1 MKDKIVKL
9 FNEKFEID
17 QRLLSEYVDFCL
29 SHIVDKKDY
38 GKYECELH
46 HILPKNDKCFPE
58 LKYDKQFQV
67 YLLCKDHFIAH
78 SLLAKMLPIKPIT
91 FAWNA
96 MLNKTSKLRNKNLIE
111 AITPELYQELKA
123 NSARLHKE
131 VSKGKVSVFK
141 DGKFQQIPKEEQESC
156 KYPTWSNMFINVFEK
171 GTNKRVII
179 RKEDYT
185 SEKYY
190 IHTNGFATYYNIL
203 TGKREWI
210 STANV
215 ASHYVAYNLKIYI
228 RNCCGI
234 VTQSFVRKL
243 NENNEI
249 FGLPIKELKCRIMK
263 S

>member
-1 MKDKIVKL
+1 MKDKIVKK

-17 QRLLSEYVDFCL
+17 QTLLSEYVDFCL
-29 SHIVDKKDY
+29 SHIVDKKKY

-46 HILPKNDKCFPE
+46 HILPKNNKCFPE
-58 LKYDKQFQV
+58 LKNAKEFQV

-96 MLNKTSKLRNKNLIE
+96 MLNMTSKLRNKNLME
-111 AITPELYQELKA
+111 TMTPELYQELKT
-123 NSARLHKE
+123 NSDRLHKE
-131 VSKGKVSVFK
+131 VSKGKVTVFK
-141 DGKFQQIPKEEQESC
+141 DGKFQQIPKEEQDRC

-190 IHTNGFATYYNIL
+190 IHTNGFASYYNIL

-215 ASHYVAYNLKIYI
+215 ASHYIFYNMKIYI

-234 VTQSFVRKL
+234 VSKSVVRKL